1 MDDFKI
7 SCTGDVVVGDQIKF
21 TEGVFDG
28 SYRKPKFVGTRT
40 IEALVLRDSYGLKKQ
55 QHTFTLKVLASA
67 GTNPLVVGKTVRRKG
82 RNVYGTETFYRN
94 GTMRRAWKNE
104 SDRAAARA
112 EKHERGDAARVD
124 RALRKECQF

>member
-1 MDDFKI
+1 MDDFTI
-7 SCTGDVVVGDQIKF
+7 SCTGDVVAGDQIKF

-28 SYRKPKFVGTRT
+28 SYRKPKFVGPRT
-40 IEALVLRDSYGLKKQ
+40 IEALVLRDSYGREKQ

-67 GTNPLVVGKTVRRKG
+67 GTNPLTVGKTVRRKG
-82 RNVYGTETFYRN
+82 RNVYRN

-124 RALRKECQF
+124 RALRKEYQF